1 MPIKDLAFE
10 HRMYLPLAA
19 PAVAAV
25 VAVWLIFE
33 RVLRR
38 RIALGMTA
46 LLALCAAAGLT
57 AMTFQ
62 RNAQYSSEVSIW
74 KDAADK
80 RPKNPRAWT
89 NLAEAY
95 LSVSRY
101 EDAIR
106 ACDRVL
112 ELQPSLC
119 LRPATIIAASPGPG
133 SAA

>member
-19 PAVAAV
+19 PAVAV
-25 VAVWLIFE
+25 ILAVWLIFE

-38 RIALGMTA
+38 RNALGMTA

-57 AMTFQ
+57 AMTFH

-80 RPKNPRAWT
+80 RPNNPRAWT
-89 NLAEAY
+89 NLGDAY
-95 LSVSRY
+95 VNASRY

-106 ACDRVL
+106 ACDRAL
-112 ELQPSLC
+112 ALQPSFPRLT
-119 LRPATIIAASPGPG
+119 A
-133 SAA
+133 SAARLAQGWAA